1 LIENYITAIESHDA
15 ALEVLYFKMEM
26 FDEESIT
33 FKSDVCIGGRD
44 ELEEFL
50 TRIREAY
57 LIILPEVKDET
68 KTNPR

>member
-1 LIENYITAIESHDA
+1 MIKNYITSIESHDKW
-15 ALEVLYFKMEM
+15 LEVLYFKMEM

-33 FKSDVCIGGRD
+33 FKSDVCIGDRD

-57 LIILPEVKDET
+57 LTILTEVKDE
-68 KTNPR
+68 KK

>member
-1 LIENYITAIESHDA
+1 MIENYITAIESHDE

-33 FKSDVCIGGRD
+33 FKSDVCIGHRD

-57 LIILPEVKDET
+57 LTIFPEVKDET